1 MPSSAYWP
9 LPPAAMP
16 AGRPAGPLAP
26 PLAAGDFLAAL
37 RLYLPQG
44 RAWSAKDDPN
54 SVMSRFLE
62 SFALRQFAIFQR
74 ETNIFAEINPAAT
87 FELIP
92 EWEATLG
99 LPDPC
104 LPADPPTAMVQQQI
118 LTRFLADGGQSI
130 PYFEAVAASLGASV
144 TITELS
150 NGRSSETACCE
161 AWNAPAPPGP
171 PAIDW
176 YGRVDETACCEAWG
190 APQGEPA
197 ATDWDY
203 TLLVTVTEPYSYQF
217 ACCDSTVDDPLTDF
231 SQNPLATITEF
242 ACCDSDCA
250 TPLASWGDSV
260 VECELRRIMPA
271 QCAVIFAY
279 APA

>member
-1 MPSSAYWP
+1 MPSAAYWP
-9 LPPAAMP
+9 LPPALQP
-16 AGRPAGPLAP
+16 AGRPAGPLSP
-26 PLAAGDFLAAL
+26 PLAAADFLGVL

-44 RAWSAKDDPN
+44 RAWAAKDDPD

-62 SFALRQFAIFQR
+62 AFAERQFAAFQR
-74 ETNIFAEINPAAT
+74 ETNIFAEISPAST

-104 LPADPPTAMVQQQI
+104 MPADPPTAMVQAQI

-130 PYFEAVAASLGASV
+130 GYFEAVAASLGATV

-150 NGRSSETACCE
+150 
-161 AWNAPAPPGP
+161 
-171 PAIDW
+171 D
-176 YGRVDETACCEAWG
+176 GRVDETACCEAWG
-190 APQGEPA
+190 SASLGMRGFACCDSGVGDPLSEPDPTA
-197 ATDWDY
+197 GSDWDY

-217 ACCDSTVDDPLTDF
+217 ACCDSAVDDPLTDY
-231 SQNPLATITEF
+231 SQNPVTAISEF
-242 ACCDSDCA
+242 ACCDSDCQ

-260 VECELRRIMPA
+260 VECELRRIMPGH
-271 QCAVIFAY
+271 CAVIFAY